1 MQKTVIGL
9 RDRLLQAL
17 DSDNNA
23 TRLGKHINELRKK
36 TTNENLAKRAKDLIR
51 KWRDMFAKSPHENGI
66 KTIPSSPMLQRPP
79 PDTVVSVV
87 LSPALRRPASSP
99 ALNNK
104 FVVSPPSDSL
114 GSSASLSPGLTI
126 SGQSSRS
133 ATPGLVTSVVASKSL
148 SPGPGRPSSVTR
160 LDANLN
166 SVNISSYAPQTVPVK
181 TAAITSKRSR
191 KEDDYEA
198 PLSKRIRVVSP
209 RLPSASV
216 ISPRVN
222 GDTKEAEIKPE
233 VERKPKLPK
242 VKTTQQLIE
251 EMALRTGSPGLVF
264 PKDPS
269 PVIIVDEEPEIV
281 IPDAGT
287 ISVEEEKPLP
297 RRQETVEDILAKL
310 PPIDYS
316 LREEMLK
323 TLDHYHQPPAD
334 DNLVDIRLK
343 EEEAVKEKR
352 PPVDDRF
359 LHQCLSENVE
369 SVNGNTDSSKN
380 FHKWDETYSVETLNG
395 DLLIW
400 PYVTI

>member
-1 MQKTVIGL
+1 MMNQNTKAIG
-9 RDRLLQAL
+9 
-17 DSDNNA
+17 
-23 TRLGKHINELRKK
+23 
-36 TTNENLAKRAKDLIR
+36 
-51 KWRDMFAKSPHENGI
+51 F
-66 KTIPSSPMLQRPP
+66 
-79 PDTVVSVV
+79 
-87 LSPALRRPASSP
+87 
-99 ALNNK
+99 
-104 FVVSPPSDSL
+104 
-114 GSSASLSPGLTI
+114 

-133 ATPGLVTSVVASKSL
+133 GTPGLVTSVVASKSL

-166 SVNISSYAPQTVPVK
+166 SVNISSYAPQTVTVK
-181 TAAITSKRSR
+181 TVAITSKRSR
-191 KEDDYEA
+191 KEEDYEA

-222 GDTKEAEIKPE
+222 GDTKEVEIKPE

-281 IPDAGT
+281 IPDAET
-287 ISVEEEKPLP
+287 VSVEEEKPLP

-323 TLDHYHQPPAD
+323 TLDNYHQPPAD
-334 DNLVDIRLK
+334 DNIV
-343 EEEAVKEKR
+343 EEEAAKEKR

-359 LHQCLSENVE
+359 LDQCSSENVE
-369 SVNGNTDSSKN
+369 SVNGNMDSSKN